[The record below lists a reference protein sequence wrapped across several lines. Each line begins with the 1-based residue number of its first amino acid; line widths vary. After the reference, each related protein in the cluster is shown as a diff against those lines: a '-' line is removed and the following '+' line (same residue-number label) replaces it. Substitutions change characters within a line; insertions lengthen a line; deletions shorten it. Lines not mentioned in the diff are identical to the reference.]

1 MNMNMARVSGLLC
14 VALLAGGALAETGVQ
29 AAEAPDKSVVQAQ
42 AASKAPR
49 APMTAEER
57 AKRRAEFKAKMDAR
71 RQAHQAEMAAAK
83 AAGTNRMARVQYP
96 MQGGLRKEL
105 EALRT
110 EVKALRADVEA
121 LKAAKK

>member
-1 MNMNMARVSGLLC
+1 MKCMSMVRLSGFAG
-14 VALLAGGALAETGVQ
+14 VALLASVALAKAGVQ
-29 AAEAPDKSVVQAQ
+29 TPGSPEKTVVQA
-42 AASKAPR
+42 APR

-71 RQAHQAEMAAAK
+71 RQAHQAEMAAAR
-83 AAGTNRMARVQYP
+83 AAGTNRMARVQRQ
-96 MQGGLRKEL
+96 MQGSVRKEL
-105 EALRT
+105 EALRA

>member
-1 MNMNMARVSGLLC
+1 MKCMSMVRLSGFAG
-14 VALLAGGALAETGVQ
+14 VALLASVALAKAGVQ
-29 AAEAPDKSVVQAQ
+29 TPGSPEKTVVQA
-42 AASKAPR
+42 APR

-71 RQAHQAEMAAAK
+71 RQAHQAEMAAAR
-83 AAGTNRMARVQYP
+83 AAGTNRLARVQHQ
-96 MQGGLRKEL
+96 MQGGGLRNEL
-105 EALRT
+105 EALRA

>member
-1 MNMNMARVSGLLC
+1 MKCMSMVCLSGFAGI
-14 VALLAGGALAETGVQ
+14 ALLAGVALAEAGVQTPGSPDKTVVQ
-29 AAEAPDKSVVQAQ
+29 AAP
-42 AASKAPR
+42 KAPR

-71 RQAHQAEMAAAK
+71 RQARQAEMAAAK
-83 AAGTNRMARVQYP
+83 AAGTNRLARVQYQ

-105 EALRT
+105 EALRA